1 MAGKTCAA
9 GGCGMAKSAD
19 VHSRH
24 YRGADGH
31 PFVLDGPVGLQPVSA
46 PRRAYMASQEHKEAY
61 GVAEAYCVGH
71 ALDAPGKCMPP
82 LTPHHTLKQSY
93 AGKKYAEANAPV
105 VTLCAWLNGAI
116 ESDPEVRAWALRAT
130 FNRNGVDYPF
140 LIDKV
145 SHDRERSEEETR
157 ESARPSPGKRSMLR

>member
-1 MAGKTCAA
+1 MAKVCAYK
-9 GGCGMAKSAD
+9 GCGARKAHPIHGSFMK
-19 VHSRH
+19 
-24 YRGADGH
+24 DGH
-31 PFVLDGPVGLQPVSA
+31 PFMDATRPGLKPIGADRQAYLDSK
-46 PRRAYMASQEHKEAY
+46 EHKEAY

-71 ALDAPGKCMPP
+71 ALDAPGKCQPP

-93 AGKKYAEANAPV
+93 AGKEYAEKNAPV

-116 ESDPEVRAWALRAT
+116 ESDPEVRAWALRTT

-145 SHDRERSEEETR
+145 SHDRERVEARETAP
-157 ESARPSPGKRSMLR
+157 ARPKKRSPLIDLDA